1 LTIDLDAQGTLTSH
15 VGDNMRR
22 SLVVSLALAAMVN
35 APAVAQTCQG
45 LASFSAGQMQVAGSA
60 QFPEGG
66 KVWGGSFSY
75 GMPSGIYAGADLS
88 SLSID
93 NDGGS
98 SLGIGAHA
106 GYQMKLGRTGKLNL
120 CPVANLA
127 LGMGP
132 DDDDAEINSSST
144 SAHLGLA
151 LGTEMGANQQLRIIP
166 TAGLGLQYS
175 KFKQEIGGN
184 GGGAGEFEAS
194 DTYGLARVGVGFVF
208 NQQISVRPTIDIP
221 VGLDNSDPSFG
232 LTVGYNFGSKGVSK
246 ARRH

>member
-1 LTIDLDAQGTLTSH
+1 
-15 VGDNMRR
+15 MRR

-45 LASFSAGQMQVAGSA
+45 LASFSAGQLQVVGNA
-60 QFPEGG
+60 QFPEAA
-66 KVWGGSFSY
+66 KIWGASITY
-75 GMPSGIYAGADLS
+75 GMPSGIYGGADLS
-88 SLSID
+88 STSFD

-106 GYQMKLGRTGKLNL
+106 GYQMKLGQSGKIAL

-132 DDDDAEINSSST
+132 DDDEAELNSSST
-144 SAHLGLA
+144 DAHFGLA
-151 LGTEMGANQQLRIIP
+151 LGTEMGSTRQLRILP

-175 KFKQEIGGN
+175 KFKAEIGQGQ
-184 GGGAGEFEAS
+184 GSEIEGSE
-194 DTYGLARVGVGFVF
+194 TYGLARIGVGFVF

-221 VGLDNSDPSFG
+221 VGVEGGADPVFG
-232 LTVGYNFGSKGVSK
+232 LSVGYNFGSKGVSR
-246 ARRH
+246 ARR

>member
-1 LTIDLDAQGTLTSH
+1 
-15 VGDNMRR
+15 MRR
-22 SLVVSLALAAMVN
+22 SLVVSLALLAIVRSQAA
-35 APAVAQTCQG
+35 AQSCQG
-45 LASFSAGQMQVAGSA
+45 LASFSAGPMQVAANA

-75 GMPSGIYAGADLS
+75 GMPSGVYAGADLS
-88 SLSID
+88 TTSID

-120 CPVANLA
+120 CPVARLA

-132 DDDDAEINSSST
+132 DDEAANLNSSST
-144 SAHLGLA
+144 DVHFGLA
-151 LGTEMGANQQLRIIP
+151 LGTEMGANPRMRIIP

-175 KFKQEIGGN
+175 KFKSEITGPGGST
-184 GGGAGEFEAS
+184 FEGS
-194 DTYGLARVGVGFVF
+194 ETYGLARLGVGFVF

-221 VGLDNSDPSFG
+221 VGSDLINDPTLG
-232 LTVGYNFGSKGVSK
+232 LSVGYNFGSKGISK

>member
-1 LTIDLDAQGTLTSH
+1 
-15 VGDNMRR
+15 MRR
-22 SLVVSLALAAMVN
+22 SLVVSLALLAIVR

-45 LASFSAGQMQVAGSA
+45 LASFSAGQMQVAASA

-75 GMPSGIYAGADLS
+75 GMPSGVYAGADLS
-88 SLSID
+88 TLSID

-120 CPVANLA
+120 CPVASLA

-132 DDDDAEINSSST
+132 DDSANDINGST
-144 SAHLGLA
+144 TDVHFGFA
-151 LGTEMGANQQLRIIP
+151 LGTDMGSTPRMRIIP

-175 KFKQEIGGN
+175 KLKVEDTGP
-184 GGGAGEFEAS
+184 GGGVLFDGSE
-194 DTYGLARVGVGFVF
+194 TYGLARLGVGFVF

-221 VGLDNSDPSFG
+221 VGSDLINDPTFG
-232 LTVGYNFGSKGVSK
+232 LSVGYNFGSKGAP
-246 ARRH
+246 ARRR